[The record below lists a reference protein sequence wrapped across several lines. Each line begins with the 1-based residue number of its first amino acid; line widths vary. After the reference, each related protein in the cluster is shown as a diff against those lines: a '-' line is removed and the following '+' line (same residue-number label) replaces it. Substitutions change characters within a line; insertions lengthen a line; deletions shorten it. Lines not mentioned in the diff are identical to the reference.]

1 MTAGGKDLSAQRW
14 LYCEMMVGQVVE
26 VGRQVVVVLVLVQY
40 ICGEWGWG
48 LNLGLLGWQDGGVR

>member
-1 MTAGGKDLSAQRW
+1 MAAGGEGSISPALAVLQNDGT
-14 LYCEMMVGQVVE
+14 VGQVVE
-26 VGRQVVVVLVLVQY
+26 VGRQVVLVLVQY